1 VKVLAL
7 SLLGLALCQA
17 VEAQSIPVTRF
28 PQNPLVTVDSSP
40 TLGVN
45 VNGPTVIRVPDWVER
60 PLGRYYMYFG
70 NHRGDF
76 IRLAYADAVT
86 GPWKV
91 YEPGVLHARDTAFYR
106 PQPDPQPEVMLP
118 GGYSTHLA
126 SPEIL
131 IDNSRKRIV
140 MWSHGWY
147 SNGER
152 WPVGLAEARAWSTQ
166 KGYGQFT
173 QAAESTDG
181 LHFTSR
187 PALTKDSY
195 LRVFPYGGYW
205 YGFMRLGQMGRA
217 KDPLDSFDLG
227 GNPFRDS
234 PYANRVRH
242 VALVPRGQQLQ
253 IFFTVIGDAPERVM
267 FTTMDLTKDWSAW
280 RVAPAVEVMRPQT
293 PYECANVPA
302 APSQVGDVLVLTK
315 RLGTGIVGTAIK
327 FERAPAELAAAA
339 IASMTRLNKT
349 ASTVLSAIGRV
360 QREWT
365 TAVWTCE

>member
-1 VKVLAL
+1 MRTVRRHQVACVVAIGAIAAAFER
-7 SLLGLALCQA
+7 SPQ
-17 VEAQSIPVTRF
+17 AQSIAVKRLQ
-28 PQNPLVTVDSSP
+28 QNPLVTVDSSP

-91 YEPGVLHARDTAFYR
+91 HAPGVLHARDTAFFR

-131 IDNSRKRIV
+131 IDDSRKRIIL
-140 MWSHGWY
+140 WSHGWY
-147 SNGER
+147 TNGER
-152 WPVGLAEARAWSTQ
+152 WPVGLPEARAWSAQ

-173 QAAESTDG
+173 QVAESSDG
-181 LHFTSR
+181 VHFTSR

-195 LRVFPYGGYW
+195 LRVFQYGGYW
-205 YGFMRLGQMGRA
+205 YGMMRLGILGRA
-217 KDPLDSFDLG
+217 KAPLDSFELG
-227 GNPFRDS
+227 GNPFKDS

-242 VALVPRGQQLQ
+242 VALAPRGNRLQL
-253 IFFTVIGDAPERVM
+253 FFTVIGDAPERIM
-267 FTTMDLTKDWSAW
+267 FTTIDLTKDWSEW
-280 RVAPAVEVMRPQT
+280 RAAPAIEVMRPET
-293 PYECANVPA
+293 DYECASAPI
-302 APSQVGDVLVLTK
+302 APSQVGDV
-315 RLGTGIVGTAIK
+315 
-327 FERAPAELAAAA
+327 
-339 IASMTRLNKT
+339 M
-349 ASTVLSAIGRV
+349 GRV
-360 QREWT
+360 HQMRDPHVFQDGGRT
-365 TAVWTCE
+365 YLFYAVCGEQGVAGAEIVLPS

>member
-1 VKVLAL
+1 VRTLAVLL
-7 SLLGLALCQA
+7 WGLALLSQA
-17 VEAQSIPVTRF
+17 LQAQSPGSPVRVTRI

-45 VNGPTVIRVPDWVER
+45 VNGPTVIRVPDWVEK

-131 IDNSRKRIV
+131 IDNARRRIV

-147 SNGER
+147 TNGER
-152 WPVGLAEARAWSTQ
+152 WPVGLAAARAWSVQ

-173 QAAESTDG
+173 QASESSDG

-195 LRVFPYGGYW
+195 LRVFPHGGAW
-205 YGFMRLGQMGRA
+205 YGIMRLGQMGRA
-217 KDPLDSFDLG
+217 KDPLDAFELG

-242 VALVPRGQQLQ
+242 VALVPRGSQLQ
-253 IFFTVIGDAPERVM
+253 VFFTVIGDAPERMM
-267 FTTMDLTKDWSAW
+267 FTTIDLTKDWSEW

-293 PYECANVPA
+293 DYECANVPA
-302 APSQVGDVLVLTK
+302 APSQVGDVL
-315 RLGTGIVGTAIK
+315 
-327 FERAPAELAAAA
+327 
-339 IASMTRLNKT
+339 
-349 ASTVLSAIGRV
+349 GRV
-360 QREWT
+360 QQMRDPHVFQDGGKTYLFYAICGEQGV
-365 TAVWTCE
+365 AAAEIVLP

>member
-227 GNPFRDS
+227 GNPIRDS
-234 PYANRVRH
+234 PYAPRGAGAARPAAADLLHCDRRRSRARH
-242 VALVPRGQQLQ
+242 VYDHGSDEGLVG
-253 IFFTVIGDAPERVM
+253 
-267 FTTMDLTKDWSAW
+267 
-280 RVAPAVEVMRPQT
+280 VAGGAGRR
-293 PYECANVPA
+293 
-302 APSQVGDVLVLTK
+302 SD
-315 RLGTGIVGTAIK
+315 
-327 FERAPAELAAAA
+327 AAADPLRVCQRA
-339 IASMTRLNKT
+339 GGAVAGGRRARAGAADPRPARLSGQRPHVPLLRHLRG
-349 ASTVLSAIGRV
+349 AGCGRRGDRAALSRRAVLSARDPAIP
-360 QREWT
+360 RER
-365 TAVWTCE
+365 